1 MQGSRILMAEPHDAS
16 LLWQVGSEIRLVG
29 SHLQHA
35 VHILCSHADCRH
47 IAKAWLPMVSPALL
61 YICRLHIFFIWSN
74 GHIYICTSN
83 EPEVVDLVKNLI
95 CGDESRQAARTLY
108 ADLINDHEIRH
119 PNHYCGSIL
128 LSLLDVMVIIEF
140 TSPLISWQHRM
151 CRLHCT
157 CTNIWRPSAFWGNQS
172 KWAVTDE
179 YNGSFM
185 LLRKHGIPYVSK
197 QSKDQV

>member
-1 MQGSRILMAEPHDAS
+1 MAEPHDAS

-108 ADLINDHEIRH
+108 ADLIGMPDFMIINQ
-119 PNHYCGSIL
+119 
-128 LSLLDVMVIIEF
+128 VMVIIEF

-151 CRLHCT
+151 CPLLVSPALQYMKALCFLREPEQMSCD
-157 CTNIWRPSAFWGNQS
+157 WR
-172 KWAVTDE
+172 
-179 YNGSFM
+179 
-185 LLRKHGIPYVSK
+185 I
-197 QSKDQV
+197 

>member
-108 ADLINDHEIRH
+108 ADLI
-119 PNHYCGSIL
+119 
-128 LSLLDVMVIIEF
+128 
-140 TSPLISWQHRM
+140 SWQHRM
-151 CRLHCT
+151 CPLLVSPALQYMKALCFLREPEQMSCD
-157 CTNIWRPSAFWGNQS
+157 WR
-172 KWAVTDE
+172 
-179 YNGSFM
+179 
-185 LLRKHGIPYVSK
+185 I
-197 QSKDQV
+197 